1 MGDWSERWAYTVYLS
16 DAPVDGQRDRIVLY
30 GENSHCKAS
39 RSMKSTD
46 ANPGDIRH
54 IHRREKDKA
63 VRDLAG
69 TGILCRKR
77 MRD

>member
-39 RSMKSTD
+39 RSMVS
-46 ANPGDIRH
+46 
-54 IHRREKDKA
+54 
-63 VRDLAG
+63 
-69 TGILCRKR
+69 
-77 MRD
+77 